1 LREETVVL
9 VVVVVVQVK
18 LRLRFNSQDQV
29 MVIRVLLDQRNKDFQ
44 VVLVVAPPTLA
55 VLAAAAVQGRP
66 AGLIRVLQT
75 PVARVEMVHHTGLL
89 ARM

>member
-1 LREETVVL
+1 MVL

-44 VVLVVAPPTLA
+44 VVLVVDPPELA
-55 VLAAAAVQGRP
+55 ALAAAAVQGKP
-66 AGLIRVLQT
+66 AGLIRVRQM